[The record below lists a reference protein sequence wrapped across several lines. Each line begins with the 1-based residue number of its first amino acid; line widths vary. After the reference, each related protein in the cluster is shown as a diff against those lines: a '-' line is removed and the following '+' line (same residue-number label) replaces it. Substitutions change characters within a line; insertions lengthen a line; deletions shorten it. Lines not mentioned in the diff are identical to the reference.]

1 MPEILSR
8 GLGKFK
14 PPITKVRVSP
24 DGKHALV
31 SMKHNL
37 SIRLCIVNYIVN
49 YTEKRNL
56 VRLCLRIDGN
66 PNKSAYSPDG
76 SHIVTSVEGDEFNL
90 ILHKLN
96 DSRTAIKSR
105 VPISLLDGKITALAY
120 SPDGRYIAAANSK
133 NDIAIWD
140 LQAKEQVGDVCDE
153 HKDKVRTIL
162 FSADSKYIISVSVDK
177 KCIIWDFKTK
187 EKHLTLSSTD
197 FTSFAVSPNGKA
209 LAWGGDGKTINL
221 LTFESIET
229 IEKGCDLYTLN
240 QNAYKAKCI
249 AFSPNG
255 KLLAWGGDK
264 KLIYIY
270 NVETQDLY
278 TVIRV
283 NNDVHSLEFTP
294 DGKSFIIASTTEVR
308 IYYLEPI
315 DAKYLF
321 DTVKAKRVKPFDV
334 IDLREKTPS
343 LNENNKFD
351 MVFQLDNS
359 SITIAVEDLKK
370 VVSNT
375 SNIKYECKG
384 HVPYTALHIRDGDYV
399 NEPYLSIRTMGFVR
413 DGLISINDVKKAM
426 NRYKTYYYP
435 YMNGGGGGD
444 DDDDDDGSENSNSR
458 TRTTRKRRRCPN
470 GSRRDNQIGK
480 CVKKSGE
487 IVDSLTM
494 TKPMINTLMK
504 SKSKSKSNTLKK
516 KSREKFSPIK
526 YKRNFKHAL
535 VFSLQ
540 ETSKVVGRIVS
551 KQVLTVGN
559 VVSAD
564 HCQSDLNYQVYK
576 IKELS
581 NKHGSVKGKRTRS
594 LTPKMGKK
602 SPRRTRTKRDA
613 SI

>member
-1 MPEILSR
+1 MTEIQSR
-8 GLGKFK
+8 SLGNFK
-14 PPITKVRVSP
+14 RPITKVRVSP

-31 SMKHNL
+31 SMKHKT
-37 SIRLCIVNYIVN
+37 SIQLYIVN
-49 YTEKRNL
+49 YTEKRDL
-56 VRLCLRIDGN
+56 VELDYTFGN
-66 PNKSAYSPDG
+66 RNKSAYSPDG
-76 SHIVTSVEGDEFNL
+76 SQIVTAVEGDEFNL
-90 ILHKLN
+90 ILLKLN
-96 DSRTAIKSR
+96 DSRTKIKSR
-105 VPISLLDGKITALAY
+105 PPIDLLNKNITALAY
-120 SPDGRYIAAANSK
+120 SPNGRYIAAANTD

-140 LQAKEQVGDVCDE
+140 LQKKEEVGEVCNE

-162 FSADSKYIISVSVDK
+162 FSADSKFIISVSVDK

-187 EKHLTLSSTD
+187 EKHFTLSSTD

-209 LAWGGDGKTINL
+209 LAWGGDGKSINL

-229 IEKGCDLYTLN
+229 IEKGYNLYTLN

-264 KLIYIY
+264 NLIYICK
-270 NVETQDLY
+270 VETQDLY

-283 NNDVHSLEFTP
+283 KNDVHSLEFTP
-294 DGKSFIIASTTEVR
+294 DGKSFITASEKEVR
-308 IYYLEPI
+308 IYYLEQN
-315 DAKYLF
+315 DANYLF
-321 DTVKAKRVKPFDV
+321 DTVKAKRVKPYD
-334 IDLREKTPS
+334 IISMTHKTPS

-384 HVPYTALHIRDGDYV
+384 HVPYTALHIKDGDYV
-399 NEPYLSIRTMGFVR
+399 DEPYLSIRTMGFIR
-413 DGLISINDVKKAM
+413 DGLISMNNVKKAM

-435 YMNGGGGGD
+435 FMNGG
-444 DDDDDDGSENSNSR
+444 DGENSNSR
-458 TRTTRKRRRCPN
+458 TKTTRKRRRCPN
-470 GSRRDNQIGK
+470 GSRRDNQTGK

-516 KSREKFSPIK
+516 KSREKFSPIE

-594 LTPKMGKK
+594 LTPKMRQK

>member
-1 MPEILSR
+1 MTEIQSR
-8 GLGKFK
+8 SLGKFK
-14 PPITKVRVSP
+14 RPITKVRVSP

-31 SMKHNL
+31 SMKHKL
-37 SIRLCIVNYIVN
+37 SIQLYIVN
-49 YTEKRNL
+49 YTEKRDL
-56 VRLCLRIDGN
+56 IELEYIYGN
-66 PNKSAYSPDG
+66 RNKSAYSPDG
-76 SHIVTSVEGDEFNL
+76 SQIVTSVEGDEFNL
-90 ILHKLN
+90 ILLKLK

-105 VPISLLDGKITALAY
+105 VPIDLLNKNITALAY
-120 SPDGRYIAAANSK
+120 SPNGKYIAAANSD

-162 FSADSKYIISVSVDK
+162 FSADSKYIISVSVDNT
-177 KCIIWDFKTK
+177 CIVWDFKTK

-209 LAWGGDGKTINL
+209 LAWGGDGKSVNL

-229 IEKGCDLYTLN
+229 IEKGCDMYTLN

-270 NVETQDLY
+270 NVESQDLY
-278 TVIRV
+278 TVIHV

-294 DGKSFIIASTTEVR
+294 DGKSFIIASEKEVR
-308 IYYLEPI
+308 IYYLEQN
-315 DAKYLF
+315 DANYLF

-359 SITIAVEDLKK
+359 SITIAVDDLKK

-384 HVPYTALHIRDGDYV
+384 HVPYTALHIKDDDYV
-399 NEPYLSIRTMGFVR
+399 DEPYLSIRTMGFVR
-413 DGLISINDVKKAM
+413 DGLISMNNVKKAM

-435 YMNGGGGGD
+435 YMNGGG
-444 DDDDDDGSENSNSR
+444 DDDDGENSNSR

-470 GSRRDNQIGK
+470 GSRRDNQTGK

-494 TKPMINTLMK
+494 TKSKK
-504 SKSKSKSNTLKK
+504 SKSKTNTLKK
-516 KSREKFSPIK
+516 KSREKFSPIE

-540 ETSKVVGRIVS
+540 ETTKVVGRIVS
-551 KQVLTVGN
+551 KQVITVGN

-594 LTPKMGKK
+594 LTPKLRQK

>member
-1 MPEILSR
+1 MPEIQSR
-8 GLGKFK
+8 SLGNFRGV
-14 PPITKVRVSP
+14 TKVRVSP

-31 SMKHNL
+31 SKQL
-37 SIRLCIVNYIVN
+37 KTSIQLYVLN
-49 YTEKRNL
+49 YTEKRDL
-56 VRLCLRIDGN
+56 VELDYTFGN
-66 PNKSAYSPDG
+66 RNKSAYSPDG
-76 SHIVTSVEGDEFNL
+76 SHIVTTVEGDEFNL
-90 ILHKLN
+90 ILIEMD
-96 DSRTAIKSR
+96 DSRTKIKSR
-105 VPISLLDGKITALAY
+105 VPIDLLGGDITALAY
-120 SPDGRYIAAANSK
+120 SPNGRYIAAANTH

-140 LQAKEQVGDVCDE
+140 LQEKEQVFDVCDE
-153 HKDKVRTIL
+153 QVYFTVKNIL
-162 FSADSKYIISVSVDK
+162 FTPDSKFIISVSVDYI
-177 KCIIWDFKTK
+177 CIIWDFKTK
-187 EKHLTLSSTD
+187 EKRLTLGGG
-197 FTSFAVSPNGKA
+197 FTCFAVSPNGKA
-209 LAWGGDGKTINL
+209 LAWGDDRRINL
-221 LTFESIET
+221 QTFESIET
-229 IEKGCDLYTLN
+229 IFKSTEIANKESGLYTLN

-249 AFSPNG
+249 TFSPNG

-264 KLIYIY
+264 NLIYIY
-270 NVETQDLY
+270 NVESQVLY

-283 NNDVHSLEFTP
+283 KNDVHSLEFTP
-294 DGKSFIIASTTEVR
+294 DGKSFIIASENEVR
-308 IYYLEPI
+308 IYYLELN
-315 DAKYLF
+315 DANYLF
-321 DTVKAKRVKPFDV
+321 DTVKAKRVKPYD
-334 IDLREKTPS
+334 IISMTRKTPS

-359 SITIAVEDLKK
+359 SITIAIEDLKK

-399 NEPYLSIRTMGFVR
+399 DEPYLSIRTMGFVR
-413 DGLISINDVKKAM
+413 DGLISMNNLKKAIS
-426 NRYKTYYYP
+426 RYKTYYYP
-435 YMNGGGGGD
+435 YMNGGDGD
-444 DDDDDDGSENSNSR
+444 DGENSNSR
-458 TRTTRKRRRCPN
+458 TKTTRKRRRCPN
-470 GSRRDNQIGK
+470 GSRRDKETGK
-480 CVKKSGE
+480 CVKISGE

-494 TKPMINTLMK
+494 TKSMK

-516 KSREKFSPIK
+516 KSREKFSPIE
-526 YKRNFKHAL
+526 YKRNFNHAL

-594 LTPKMGKK
+594 LTPKLRQK

-613 SI
+613 SYS

>member
-1 MPEILSR
+1 MPEIQSR
-8 GLGKFK
+8 SLGNFSGV
-14 PPITKVRVSP
+14 TKVRVSP

-31 SMKHNL
+31 SKQL
-37 SIRLCIVNYIVN
+37 KTSIQLYVLD
-49 YTEKRNL
+49 YTEKRDL
-56 VRLCLRIDGN
+56 VELEYTYGN
-66 PNKSAYSPDG
+66 RNKSAYSPDG
-76 SHIVTSVEGDEFNL
+76 SHIVTAVEGDEFNL
-90 ILHKLN
+90 ILLKLK
-96 DSRTAIKSR
+96 DSRTKIKSR
-105 VPISLLDGKITALAY
+105 VPIDLLNKNITALAY
-120 SPDGRYIAAANSK
+120 SPNGRYIAAANTD
-133 NDIAIWD
+133 NEIAIWD
-140 LQAKEQVGDVCDE
+140 LQAKEEVGEVCDE

-177 KCIIWDFKTK
+177 QCIIWDFKTK
-187 EKHLTLSSTD
+187 EKLLTFRNTD

-209 LAWGGDGKTINL
+209 LAWCGDRKSITL
-221 LTFESIET
+221 LTFESIKT
-229 IEKGCDLYTLN
+229 IEKGCDMYTLN
-240 QNAYKAKCI
+240 QNAYHAKCI

-278 TVIRV
+278 SVIYV
-283 NNDVHSLEFTP
+283 DNDVHSLEFTP
-294 DGKSFIIASTTEVR
+294 DGKSFIAASENKIR
-308 IYYLEPI
+308 IYYLEQI

-321 DTVKAKRVKPFDV
+321 DTVKAKRVKPYD
-334 IDLREKTPS
+334 IISMTHKTPS

-384 HVPYTALHIRDGDYV
+384 HVPYTALQIKDGDYV
-399 NEPYLSIRTMGFVR
+399 NEPYLSIRTMGFTR

-435 YMNGGGGGD
+435 YMNGGG
-444 DDDDDDGSENSNSR
+444 DDGENSNSR
-458 TRTTRKRRRCPN
+458 TKTTRKRRRCPN
-470 GSRRDNQIGK
+470 ESRRDKETGK
-480 CVKKSGE
+480 CVKISGE

-494 TKPMINTLMK
+494 TKSMRSKTKTK
-504 SKSKSKSNTLKK
+504 SKSLKK
-516 KSREKFSPIK
+516 KPREKFSPIK
-526 YKRNFKHAL
+526 YKRNFNHAL

-540 ETSKVVGRIVS
+540 ETTKVVGRIVS

-594 LTPKMGKK
+594 LTPKMRQK

>member
-1 MPEILSR
+1 MPEIQSR
-8 GLGKFK
+8 SLGKFK
-14 PPITKVRVSP
+14 RPITKVRVSP

-31 SMKHNL
+31 SKQL
-37 SIRLCIVNYIVN
+37 KTSIQLYVLD
-49 YTEKRNL
+49 YTEKRDL
-56 VRLCLRIDGN
+56 VELEYIYGN
-66 PNKSAYSPDG
+66 RNRSAYSPDG
-76 SHIVTSVEGDEFNL
+76 SHIVTAVEGDEFNL
-90 ILHKLN
+90 VLLKLK
-96 DSRTAIKSR
+96 DSRTEIKSR
-105 VPISLLDGKITALAY
+105 IPISLLDGKITALAY
-120 SPDGRYIAAANSK
+120 SPDGKYIAAANSD
-133 NDIAIWD
+133 NEIAIWD
-140 LQAKEQVGDVCDE
+140 LKKNEEVGEVCNE
-153 HKDKVRTIL
+153 HKAKVRTIL

-177 KCIIWDFKTK
+177 KCIIWDFNTK
-187 EKHLTLSSTD
+187 EKHFTFSSTD

-209 LAWGGDGKTINL
+209 LAWGGDGKSINL
-221 LTFESIET
+221 LTFKSIET
-229 IEKGCDLYTLN
+229 IEKGYNLYTLN

-249 AFSPNG
+249 TFSPNG

-264 KLIYIY
+264 NLIYIY
-270 NVETQDLY
+270 NVESQVLY
-278 TVIRV
+278 TVIHV
-283 NNDVHSLEFTP
+283 KDNVHSLEFTP
-294 DGKSFIIASTTEVR
+294 DGKSFIIASENEVR
-308 IYYLEPI
+308 IYYLELN
-315 DAKYLF
+315 DANYLF
-321 DTVKAKRVKPFDV
+321 DTVKAKRVKPYD
-334 IDLREKTPS
+334 IISMTRKTPS

-359 SITIAVEDLKK
+359 SITIAIEDLKK

-384 HVPYTALHIRDGDYV
+384 HVPYTALHIKDGDYV
-399 NEPYLSIRTMGFVR
+399 DEPYLSIRTMGFVR
-413 DGLISINDVKKAM
+413 DGLISMNDVKKAM

-435 YMNGGGGGD
+435 YMNGG
-444 DDDDDDGSENSNSR
+444 DGENNNSR

-470 GSRRDNQIGK
+470 ESRRDNQTGK
-480 CVKKSGE
+480 CVNKSGE

-494 TKPMINTLMK
+494 TKSKKSKTK
-504 SKSKSKSNTLKK
+504 SKSLKK

-526 YKRNFKHAL
+526 YERNFNHAL

-540 ETSKVVGRIVS
+540 ETNKVVGRIVS

>member
-1 MPEILSR
+1 MPEIQSR
-8 GLGKFK
+8 SLGNVSGVS
-14 PPITKVRVSP
+14 KVRISP
-24 DGKHALV
+24 AGKHALV
-31 SMKHNL
+31 SKQL
-37 SIRLCIVNYIVN
+37 KTSIQLYVLD
-49 YTEKRNL
+49 YTEKRVL
-56 VRLCLRIDGN
+56 FELDYIFGN
-66 PNKSAYSPDG
+66 RNKSAYSPDG
-76 SHIVTSVEGDEFNL
+76 SNIVTAVEGDEFNL
-90 ILHKLN
+90 ILLKLN
-96 DSRTAIKSR
+96 DSRTKIKSR
-105 VPISLLDGKITALAY
+105 VPIDLLNKNITALAY
-120 SPDGRYIAAANSK
+120 SPDGNYIAAANTD

-140 LQAKEQVGDVCDE
+140 LQANEEVGEVCNE

-177 KCIIWDFKTK
+177 KCIIWDFNTK
-187 EKHLTLSSTD
+187 EKLLTFRNTD

-209 LAWGGDGKTINL
+209 LAWCGDRKSVTL

-229 IEKGCDLYTLN
+229 IEKGCDMYTLN
-240 QNAYKAKCI
+240 QNAYHAKCI

-278 TVIRV
+278 TVIHV
-283 NNDVHSLEFTP
+283 KNDVHSLEFTP
-294 DGKSFIIASTTEVR
+294 DGKSFIIASENEIR
-308 IYYLEPI
+308 IYYLEQI

-384 HVPYTALHIRDGDYV
+384 HVPYTALHIKDDDYV
-399 NEPYLSIRTMGFVR
+399 DEPYLSIRTMGFVR
-413 DGLISINDVKKAM
+413 DGLISMNDVKKAM

-435 YMNGGGGGD
+435 HMNGGDGD
-444 DDDDDDGSENSNSR
+444 DGENSNTR
-458 TRTTRKRRRCPN
+458 TKTTRKRRRCPN
-470 GSRRDNQIGK
+470 GSLRNNQTGK
-480 CVKKSGE
+480 CVNKSGE

-494 TKPMINTLMK
+494 TKSKK
-504 SKSKSKSNTLKK
+504 SKTKSKTNTLKK
-516 KSREKFSPIK
+516 KSREKFSPIE

-540 ETSKVVGRIVS
+540 ETTKVVGRIVS

-594 LTPKMGKK
+594 LTPKLRQK

>member
-1 MPEILSR
+1 MPEIQSR
-8 GLGKFK
+8 SLGKNFK
-14 PPITKVRVSP
+14 RPITKVRVSP

-31 SMKHNL
+31 SMKHKT
-37 SIRLCIVNYIVN
+37 SIQLYVLD
-49 YTEKRNL
+49 YTEKRDL
-56 VRLCLRIDGN
+56 VELDYIFGN
-66 PNKSAYSPDG
+66 RNKSAYSPDG
-76 SHIVTSVEGDEFNL
+76 SNIVTAVEGDEFNL
-90 ILHKLN
+90 ILLKLN
-96 DSRTAIKSR
+96 DSRTKIKSR
-105 VPISLLDGKITALAY
+105 VPIDLLGRNNITALAY
-120 SPDGRYIAAANSK
+120 SPDGNYIAAANTD

-140 LQAKEQVGDVCDE
+140 LQAKEEVGEVCNE

-177 KCIIWDFKTK
+177 KCIIWDFNTK
-187 EKHLTLSSTD
+187 EKLLTFRNTD

-209 LAWGGDGKTINL
+209 LAWCGDRKSVTL

-229 IEKGCDLYTLN
+229 IEKGCDMYTLN
-240 QNAYKAKCI
+240 QNAYHAKCI

-278 TVIRV
+278 TVIHV
-283 NNDVHSLEFTP
+283 KNDVHSLEFTP
-294 DGKSFIIASTTEVR
+294 DGKSFIIASENEVR
-308 IYYLEPI
+308 IYYLEQI

-435 YMNGGGGGD
+435 HMNGGDGDGD
-444 DDDDDDGSENSNSR
+444 DGGENSNSR
-458 TRTTRKRRRCPN
+458 TKTTRKRRRCPN
-470 GSRRDNQIGK
+470 DSRRDNQTGK
-480 CVKKSGE
+480 CVKISGE

-494 TKPMINTLMK
+494 TKSMK

-526 YKRNFKHAL
+526 YKRNFNHAL

>member
-1 MPEILSR
+1 MPEIQSR
-8 GLGKFK
+8 SLGKNFK
-14 PPITKVRVSP
+14 RPITKVRVSP

-31 SMKHNL
+31 SMKHKT
-37 SIRLCIVNYIVN
+37 SIQMYLLD
-49 YTEKRNL
+49 YTEKRDL
-56 VRLCLRIDGN
+56 IELEYTFGN
-66 PNKSAYSPDG
+66 RNKSAYSPDG
-76 SHIVTSVEGDEFNL
+76 SQIITAIVGDEFNL
-90 ILHKLN
+90 ILLKLK
-96 DSRTAIKSR
+96 DSKTAIKSR
-105 VPISLLDGKITALAY
+105 VPIDLLGRNNITALAY
-120 SPDGRYIAAANSK
+120 SPNGRYIAAANDID
-133 NDIAIWD
+133 NNIAIWD
-140 LQAKEQVGDVCDE
+140 LKKKEEVGDVCDE

-177 KCIIWDFKTK
+177 KCIIWDFNTK
-187 EKHLTLSSTD
+187 EKLLTFSNTD

-209 LAWGGDGKTINL
+209 LAWCGDRKSVTL

-229 IEKGCDLYTLN
+229 IEKGCDMYTLN
-240 QNAYKAKCI
+240 QNAYHAKCI

-264 KLIYIY
+264 NLIYIY

-278 TVIRV
+278 TVIHV
-283 NNDVHSLEFTP
+283 KNDVHSLEFTP
-294 DGKSFIIASTTEVR
+294 DGKSFITASTTEVR

-321 DTVKAKRVKPFDV
+321 DTVKAKRVKPYD
-334 IDLREKTPS
+334 IISMTHKTPS

-384 HVPYTALHIRDGDYV
+384 HVPYTALHIKDGDYV

-435 YMNGGGGGD
+435 YMNGGDGD
-444 DDDDDDGSENSNSR
+444 DGENSNSR
-458 TRTTRKRRRCPN
+458 TKTTRKRRRCPN
-470 GSRRDNQIGK
+470 GTRRDKRTGK
-480 CVKKSGE
+480 CVNKSGE

-494 TKPMINTLMK
+494 TKSMINTLMK

-526 YKRNFKHAL
+526 YKRNFNHAL

-540 ETSKVVGRIVS
+540 ETTKVVGRIVS

-581 NKHGSVKGKRTRS
+581 NKGTRKNRGKTKS
-594 LTPKMGKK
+594 LT
-602 SPRRTRTKRDA
+602 
-613 SI
+613 

>member
-1 MPEILSR
+1 MTEIQSR
-8 GLGKFK
+8 SLGNFK
-14 PPITKVRVSP
+14 RPITKVRVSP

-31 SMKHNL
+31 SMKHKL
-37 SIRLCIVNYIVN
+37 SIQLYIVN
-49 YTEKRNL
+49 YTEKRDL
-56 VRLCLRIDGN
+56 IELEYIYGN
-66 PNKSAYSPDG
+66 RNKSAYSPDG
-76 SHIVTSVEGDEFNL
+76 SQIVTAVEGDEFNL
-90 ILHKLN
+90 ILLKLK
-96 DSRTAIKSR
+96 DSKTAIKSR
-105 VPISLLDGKITALAY
+105 PPIDLLNKNITALAY
-120 SPDGRYIAAANSK
+120 SPDGNYIAAANTD

-140 LQAKEQVGDVCDE
+140 LQKKEEVGEVCNE

-162 FSADSKYIISVSVDK
+162 FSADSKFIISVSVDK

-209 LAWGGDGKTINL
+209 LAWGGDGKSVNL

-229 IEKGCDLYTLN
+229 IEKECDMYTLN

-249 AFSPNG
+249 TFSPNG

-264 KLIYIY
+264 NLIYIY
-270 NVETQDLY
+270 NVETQELY
-278 TVIRV
+278 TVIHV
-283 NNDVHSLEFTP
+283 KNDVHSLEFTP

-308 IYYLEPI
+308 IYYLEQN

-321 DTVKAKRVKPFDV
+321 DTVKAKRVKPFD
-334 IDLREKTPS
+334 ILSLREKTPS

-370 VVSNT
+370 VISNT

-384 HVPYTALHIRDGDYV
+384 HVPYTALHIKDDDYI
-399 NEPYLSIRTMGFVR
+399 NEPYLSIRTMGFTR
-413 DGLISINDVKKAM
+413 DGLISMNNVKKAM

-435 YMNGGGGGD
+435 YMNGGGD
-444 DDDDDDGSENSNSR
+444 DDENSNSR
-458 TRTTRKRRRCPN
+458 TKTTRKRRRCPN
-470 GSRRDNQIGK
+470 GTRRDNQTGK
-480 CVKKSGE
+480 CVNKSGE

-494 TKPMINTLMK
+494 TKSMKSKTKTK
-504 SKSKSKSNTLKK
+504 SKSKTNTLKK
-516 KSREKFSPIK
+516 KSREKFSPIE
-526 YKRNFKHAL
+526 YKRNFNHAL

-540 ETSKVVGRIVS
+540 ETSKVVRRIVS

-581 NKHGSVKGKRTRS
+581 NKGTRKNRGKTKS
-594 LTPKMGKK
+594 LT
-602 SPRRTRTKRDA
+602 
-613 SI
+613 

>member
-1 MPEILSR
+1 MPEIQSR
-8 GLGKFK
+8 SLGKFK
-14 PPITKVRVSP
+14 RPITKVRVSP

-31 SMKHNL
+31 SMKHAL
-37 SIRLCIVNYIVN
+37 SNQLYILN
-49 YTEKRNL
+49 YTEKRDL
-56 VRLCLRIDGN
+56 IELDYTYGN
-66 PNKSAYSPDG
+66 RNKSAYSPDG
-76 SHIVTSVEGDEFNL
+76 SQIITAVVGDEFNL
-90 ILHKLN
+90 ILLKLD
-96 DSRTAIKSR
+96 DSGTAIKSR
-105 VPISLLDGKITALAY
+105 YPMDMFGEKITALAY
-120 SPDGRYIAAANSK
+120 SPNGKYIAAANSK
-133 NDIAIWD
+133 NDIGIWD
-140 LQAKEQVGDVCDE
+140 IKKKTQVGDVCDE

-162 FSADSKYIISVSVDK
+162 FSADSKMIISVSVDNT
-177 KCIIWDFKTK
+177 CIVWDFQTK
-187 EKHLTLSSTD
+187 EKHLTLGNTD

-209 LAWGGDGKTINL
+209 LAWGGDGKSVNL

-229 IEKGCDLYTLN
+229 IEKGCDLHTLN
-240 QNAYKAKCI
+240 QNAYHAKCI

-264 KLIYIY
+264 DLIYICK
-270 NVETQDLY
+270 VETQELY
-278 TVIRV
+278 TVIETQ
-283 NNDVHSLEFTP
+283 NVHSLEFTP
-294 DGKSFIIASTTEVR
+294 DGKSLITANINEVR
-308 IYYLEPI
+308 IWYLELT

-321 DTVKAKRVKPFDV
+321 DTVQAKRVKPYD
-334 IDLREKTPS
+334 ILSLREKTPS
-343 LNENNKFD
+343 LNEKNKFD

-370 VVSNT
+370 VISNT

-384 HVPYTALHIRDGDYV
+384 HVPYTALHIKDDDYI

-413 DGLISINDVKKAM
+413 DGLISMNDVKKAM

-435 YMNGGGGGD
+435 HMNGGDDSYGD
-444 DDDDDDGSENSNSR
+444 GENSNSR
-458 TRTTRKRRRCPN
+458 TKTTRRRRCPN
-470 GSRRDNQIGK
+470 GTRRDKRTGK
-480 CVKKSGE
+480 CVDKSGE
-487 IVDSLTM
+487 IVDSLTIS
-494 TKPMINTLMK
+494 KPMINTLMK

-516 KSREKFSPIK
+516 KSREKFSPIE
-526 YKRNFKHAL
+526 YKRNFNHAI

-540 ETSKVVGRIVS
+540 EATKVVGRIVS

-594 LTPKMGKK
+594 LTPILGKK

>member
-140 LQAKEQVGDVCDE
+140 LQANEEVGEVCDE

-162 FSADSKYIISVSVDK
+162 FSADSKFIISVSVDNT
-177 KCIIWDFKTK
+177 CIVWDFKTK

-209 LAWGGDGKTINL
+209 LAWGGDGKSVNL

-264 KLIYIY
+264 NLIYIY
-270 NVETQDLY
+270 NVETQDVY
-278 TVIRV
+278 KIIHVKD
-283 NNDVHSLEFTP
+283 NVHSLEFTP
-294 DGKSFIIASTTEVR
+294 DGKSVIIASEKEVR
-308 IYYLEPI
+308 ILEQN
-315 DAKYLF
+315 DANYLF
-321 DTVKAKRVKPFDV
+321 DTVKAKRVKPFD
-334 IDLREKTPS
+334 ILSLREKTPS

-359 SITIAVEDLKK
+359 SITIAIEDLKK

-384 HVPYTALHIRDGDYV
+384 HVPYTALHIKDGDYV
-399 NEPYLSIRTMGFVR
+399 DEPYLSIRTMGFTR
-413 DGLISINDVKKAM
+413 DGLISMNNLKKAIS
-426 NRYKTYYYP
+426 RYKTYYYP
-435 YMNGGGGGD
+435 YMNGGGD
-444 DDDDDDGSENSNSR
+444 DDENSNTR
-458 TRTTRKRRRCPN
+458 TKTTRKRRRCPN
-470 GSRRDNQIGK
+470 GTRRDNQTGK
-480 CVKKSGE
+480 CVNKSGE
-487 IVDSLTM
+487 TVDSLTM
-494 TKPMINTLMK
+494 TKSK
-504 SKSKSKSNTLKK
+504 KSKSKSNTLKK
-516 KSREKFSPIK
+516 KSREKFSPIE
-526 YKRNFKHAL
+526 YKRNFNHAL

>member
-1 MPEILSR
+1 MTEIQSR
-8 GLGKFK
+8 SLGKFK
-14 PPITKVRVSP
+14 RPITKVRVSP
-24 DGKHALV
+24 DGKHVLV
-31 SMKHNL
+31 SMKHKL
-37 SIRLCIVNYIVN
+37 SIQLYIVN
-49 YTEKRNL
+49 YTEKRDL
-56 VRLCLRIDGN
+56 VELEYIYGN
-66 PNKSAYSPDG
+66 RNKSAYSPDG
-76 SHIVTSVEGDEFNL
+76 SHIVTYVGGDEFNL
-90 ILHKLN
+90 ILLKLN

-105 VPISLLDGKITALAY
+105 VPIDLLGEKITALAY
-120 SPDGRYIAAANSK
+120 SPNGKYIAAANSK

-162 FSADSKYIISVSVDK
+162 FSADSKYIISVSVDNT
-177 KCIIWDFKTK
+177 CIVWDFKTK

-209 LAWGGDGKTINL
+209 LAWGGDGKSVDL

-229 IEKGCDLYTLN
+229 IEKGCDMYTLN

-264 KLIYIY
+264 DLIYIY
-270 NVETQDLY
+270 NVESQDLY
-278 TVIRV
+278 TVIHV
-283 NNDVHSLEFTP
+283 KNDVHSLEFTP
-294 DGKSFIIASTTEVR
+294 DGKSLISASKDEVR
-308 IYYLEPI
+308 IYYLELN

-321 DTVKAKRVKPFDV
+321 DTVKAKRVKPFD
-334 IDLREKTPS
+334 ILSLREKTPS
-343 LNENNKFD
+343 LNEKNKFD

-384 HVPYTALHIRDGDYV
+384 HVPYTALHIKDDDYI

-413 DGLISINDVKKAM
+413 DGLISMNDVKKAM

-435 YMNGGGGGD
+435 YMNGGG
-444 DDDDDDGSENSNSR
+444 DDDGENSNSR
-458 TRTTRKRRRCPN
+458 TKTTRKRRRRCPN
-470 GSRRDNQIGK
+470 GSRRDNQTGK

-494 TKPMINTLMK
+494 TK
-504 SKSKSKSNTLKK
+504 SKKSKSNTLKK
-516 KSREKFSPIK
+516 KSREKFSPIE
-526 YKRNFKHAL
+526 YKRNFNHAL

-581 NKHGSVKGKRTRS
+581 NKGTRKNRGKTKS
-594 LTPKMGKK
+594 LT
-602 SPRRTRTKRDA
+602 
-613 SI
+613 

>member
-1 MPEILSR
+1 MPEIQSR
-8 GLGKFK
+8 SLGNVSGVS
-14 PPITKVRVSP
+14 KVRISP
-24 DGKHALV
+24 AGKHALV
-31 SMKHNL
+31 SKQL
-37 SIRLCIVNYIVN
+37 KTSIQLYVLD
-49 YTEKRNL
+49 YTEKRVL
-56 VRLCLRIDGN
+56 FELDYIFGN
-66 PNKSAYSPDG
+66 RNKSAYSPDG
-76 SHIVTSVEGDEFNL
+76 SNIVTAVEGDEFNL
-90 ILHKLN
+90 ILLKLN
-96 DSRTAIKSR
+96 DSRTKIKSR
-105 VPISLLDGKITALAY
+105 VPIDLLNKNITALAY
-120 SPDGRYIAAANSK
+120 SPDGNYIAAANTD

-140 LQAKEQVGDVCDE
+140 LQANEEVGEVCNE

-177 KCIIWDFKTK
+177 KCIIWDFNTK
-187 EKHLTLSSTD
+187 EKLLTFRNTD

-209 LAWGGDGKTINL
+209 LAWCGDRKSVTL

-229 IEKGCDLYTLN
+229 IEKGCDMYTLN
-240 QNAYKAKCI
+240 QNAYHAKCI

-278 TVIRV
+278 TVIHV
-283 NNDVHSLEFTP
+283 KNDVHSLEFTP
-294 DGKSFIIASTTEVR
+294 DGKSFIIASENEIR
-308 IYYLEPI
+308 IYYLEQI

-359 SITIAVEDLKK
+359 SITISVEDLKK

-384 HVPYTALHIRDGDYV
+384 HVPYTALQIKDGDYV

-413 DGLISINDVKKAM
+413 DGLISMNDVKKAIS
-426 NRYKTYYYP
+426 RYKTYYYP
-435 YMNGGGGGD
+435 YMNGGGG
-444 DDDDDDGSENSNSR
+444 DDDDDGENNNSR
-458 TRTTRKRRRCPN
+458 TKTTRKRRRCPN
-470 GSRRDNQIGK
+470 GSLRNNQTGK
-480 CVKKSGE
+480 CVNKSGE

-494 TKPMINTLMK
+494 TKSKK
-504 SKSKSKSNTLKK
+504 SKTKSKTNTLKK
-516 KSREKFSPIK
+516 KSREKFSPIE

>member
-1 MPEILSR
+1 MPEIQSR
-8 GLGKFK
+8 SLGNFK
-14 PPITKVRVSP
+14 RPIAKVRVSP

-31 SMKHNL
+31 SMKHL
-37 SIRLCIVNYIVN
+37 YTVN
-49 YTEKRNL
+49 YTEKRDL
-56 VRLCLRIDGN
+56 VVLDYIFGN
-66 PNKSAYSPDG
+66 RNKSAYSPDG
-76 SHIVTSVEGDEFNL
+76 SHIVTAVEGDEFNL
-90 ILHKLN
+90 ILLKLN
-96 DSRTAIKSR
+96 DSRTKIKSR
-105 VPISLLDGKITALAY
+105 VPIDLLGRNNITALAY
-120 SPDGRYIAAANSK
+120 SPDGNYIAAANTD

-140 LQAKEQVGDVCDE
+140 LQEKKEVGEVCDE

-177 KCIIWDFKTK
+177 KCIIWDFNTK
-187 EKHLTLSSTD
+187 EKLLTFRNTD

-209 LAWGGDGKTINL
+209 LAWCGDRKSVTL

-229 IEKGCDLYTLN
+229 IEKGCDMYTLN
-240 QNAYKAKCI
+240 QNAYHAKCI

-264 KLIYIY
+264 NLIYIY

-278 TVIRV
+278 TVIHV
-283 NNDVHSLEFTP
+283 KNDVHSLEFTP
-294 DGKSFIIASTTEVR
+294 DGKSFIIASENEIR

-321 DTVKAKRVKPFDV
+321 DTVKAKRVKPYD
-334 IDLREKTPS
+334 IISMTHKTPS

-384 HVPYTALHIRDGDYV
+384 HVPYTALQIKDGDYV
-399 NEPYLSIRTMGFVR
+399 DEPYLSIRTMGFVR
-413 DGLISINDVKKAM
+413 DGLISINDVKKAIS
-426 NRYKTYYYP
+426 RYKTYYYP
-435 YMNGGGGGD
+435 YMNGGGD
-444 DDDDDDGSENSNSR
+444 DDENSNTR
-458 TRTTRKRRRCPN
+458 TKTTRKRRRCPN
-470 GSRRDNQIGK
+470 GSRRDNQTGK
-480 CVKKSGE
+480 CVNKSGE

-504 SKSKSKSNTLKK
+504 SKSKSKSKTNTLKK

-540 ETSKVVGRIVS
+540 ETTKVVGRIVS

>member
-1 MPEILSR
+1 MTEIQSR
-8 GLGKFK
+8 SLGKFK
-14 PPITKVRVSP
+14 RPITKVRVSP
-24 DGKHALV
+24 DGKHVLV
-31 SMKHNL
+31 SKQLKL
-37 SIRLCIVNYIVN
+37 SIQLYVLD
-49 YTEKRNL
+49 YTEKRDL
-56 VRLCLRIDGN
+56 IELEYIYGN
-66 PNKSAYSPDG
+66 RNKSAYSPDG
-76 SHIVTSVEGDEFNL
+76 SQIVTSVEGDEFNL
-90 ILHKLN
+90 ILLKLN

-105 VPISLLDGKITALAY
+105 SPIDLLNKNITALAY
-120 SPDGRYIAAANSK
+120 SPDGRYIAVANTD

-140 LQAKEQVGDVCDE
+140 LQAKEEVGEVCDE

-162 FSADSKYIISVSVDK
+162 FSADSKFIISVSVDNT
-177 KCIIWDFKTK
+177 CIIWDFKTK
-187 EKHLTLSSTD
+187 EKHFTLSSTD

-209 LAWGGDGKTINL
+209 LAWGGDGKSVNL

-229 IEKGCDLYTLN
+229 IEKEYDMYTLN

-249 AFSPNG
+249 TFSPNG
-255 KLLAWGGDK
+255 KLLAWCGDK
-264 KLIYIY
+264 NLIYICK
-270 NVETQDLY
+270 VETQDLY

-283 NNDVHSLEFTP
+283 KNDVHSLEFTP
-294 DGKSFIIASTTEVR
+294 DGKSFITASEKEVR
-308 IYYLEPI
+308 IYYLEQN
-315 DAKYLF
+315 DANYLF
-321 DTVKAKRVKPFDV
+321 DTVKAKRVKPYD
-334 IDLREKTPS
+334 IISMTRKTPS

-359 SITIAVEDLKK
+359 SIKIAVEDLKK
-370 VVSNT
+370 VISNT

-399 NEPYLSIRTMGFVR
+399 DEPYLSIRTMGLVR
-413 DGLISINDVKKAM
+413 DGLISMNDVKKAI

-435 YMNGGGGGD
+435 YMNGGG
-444 DDDDDDGSENSNSR
+444 DDDGENNNSR

-470 GSRRDNQIGK
+470 GSRRDNQTGK

-504 SKSKSKSNTLKK
+504 SKTKSKSLKK
-516 KSREKFSPIK
+516 KSREKFSPIE
-526 YKRNFKHAL
+526 YKRNFKHAI

-540 ETSKVVGRIVS
+540 ETTKVVGRIVS

-594 LTPKMGKK
+594 LTPKLRQK

>member
-1 MPEILSR
+1 MTEIQSR
-8 GLGKFK
+8 SLGKFK
-14 PPITKVRVSP
+14 RPITKVRVSP
-24 DGKHALV
+24 DGKHVLV
-31 SMKHNL
+31 SMKHKL
-37 SIRLCIVNYIVN
+37 SIQLYIVN
-49 YTEKRNL
+49 YTEKRDL
-56 VRLCLRIDGN
+56 VELEYIYGN
-66 PNKSAYSPDG
+66 RNKSAYSPDG
-76 SHIVTSVEGDEFNL
+76 SHIVTYVGGDEFNL
-90 ILHKLN
+90 ILLKLN

-105 VPISLLDGKITALAY
+105 VPIDLLGEKITALAY
-120 SPDGRYIAAANSK
+120 SPNGKYIAAANSK

-162 FSADSKYIISVSVDK
+162 FSADSKYIISVSVDNT
-177 KCIIWDFKTK
+177 CIVWDFKTK

-209 LAWGGDGKTINL
+209 LAWGGDGKSVDL

-229 IEKGCDLYTLN
+229 IEKGCDMYTLN

-264 KLIYIY
+264 DLIYIY
-270 NVETQDLY
+270 NVESQDLY
-278 TVIRV
+278 TVIHV
-283 NNDVHSLEFTP
+283 KNDVHSLEFTP
-294 DGKSFIIASTTEVR
+294 DGKSLISASKDEVR
-308 IYYLEPI
+308 MYYLEQI

-321 DTVKAKRVKPFDV
+321 DTVKAKRVKPFD
-334 IDLREKTPS
+334 ILSLREKTPS
-343 LNENNKFD
+343 LNEKNKFD

-384 HVPYTALHIRDGDYV
+384 HVPYTALHIKDDDYI

-413 DGLISINDVKKAM
+413 DGLISMNDVKKAM

-435 YMNGGGGGD
+435 YMNGGG
-444 DDDDDDGSENSNSR
+444 DDDGENSNSR
-458 TRTTRKRRRCPN
+458 TKTTRKRRRRCPN
-470 GSRRDNQIGK
+470 GSRRDNQTGK

-494 TKPMINTLMK
+494 TK
-504 SKSKSKSNTLKK
+504 SKKSKSNTLKK
-516 KSREKFSPIK
+516 KSREKFSPIE
-526 YKRNFKHAL
+526 YKRNFNHAL

-581 NKHGSVKGKRTRS
+581 NKGTRKNRGKTKS
-594 LTPKMGKK
+594 LT
-602 SPRRTRTKRDA
+602 
-613 SI
+613 

>member
-140 LQAKEQVGDVCDE
+140 LQANEEVGEVCDE

-162 FSADSKYIISVSVDK
+162 FSADSKFIISVSVDNT
-177 KCIIWDFKTK
+177 CIVWDFKTK

-264 KLIYIY
+264 NLIYIY
-270 NVETQDLY
+270 NVETQDVY
-278 TVIRV
+278 KIIHVKD
-283 NNDVHSLEFTP
+283 NVHSLEFTP
-294 DGKSFIIASTTEVR
+294 DGKSVIIASEKEVR
-308 IYYLEPI
+308 ILEQN
-315 DAKYLF
+315 DANYLF
-321 DTVKAKRVKPFDV
+321 DTVKAKRVKPFD
-334 IDLREKTPS
+334 ILSLREKTPS

-359 SITIAVEDLKK
+359 SIKIAVEDLIK
-370 VVSNT
+370 VGSNT

-384 HVPYTALHIRDGDYV
+384 HVPYTALQIKDGDYV
-399 NEPYLSIRTMGFVR
+399 DEPYLSIRTMGFTR
-413 DGLISINDVKKAM
+413 DGLISMNNMKKAIS
-426 NRYKTYYYP
+426 RYKTYYYP
-435 YMNGGGGGD
+435 YMNGGGD
-444 DDDDDDGSENSNSR
+444 DDENSNTR
-458 TRTTRKRRRCPN
+458 TKTTRKRRRCPN
-470 GSRRDNQIGK
+470 GSRRDNQTGK